1 METLRSNQSIRNMT
15 NKEIARCVRKAQ
27 AGCHKSFGRLITH
40 HESKIRGII
49 GGSLRS
55 YRKEDMEDMYQEVL
69 LHIWRNIKSKNKDA
83 HFTAWLIVL
92 TKWRCATMKRKRLP
106 PGQYDFRLQDFEKI
120 YDWQRISSVL
130 FVHEKSFMDV
140 IFTREAINYVK
151 CVMRKLNKEDRG
163 ILKSRFWLED
173 TQTELSKQLGICVMT
188 CRRKRK
194 KAIGNCRQALLQMVT
209 PEDLCAPS

>member
-1 METLRSNQSIRNMT
+1 MT
-15 NKEIARCVRKAQ
+15 NEEIARCVRKTQ
-27 AGCHKSFGRLITH
+27 DGCHESFGQLIAY

-55 YRKEDMEDMYQEVL
+55 YKKEDKEDMYQEVL

-106 PGQYDFRLQDFEKI
+106 PGQYDFRLQDFEEI

-140 IFTREAINYVK
+140 IFTREVIANIGYIVNGLSLRDK
-151 CVMRKLNKEDRG
+151 HMLISE
-163 ILKSRFWLED
+163 FWWEE
-173 TQTELSKQLGICVMT
+173 TQKKQSEKLGICIVT
-188 CRRKRK
+188 CRHWRRRAKENFK
-194 KAIGNCRQALLQMVT
+194 KAFLQMVT
-209 PEDLCAPS
+209 PEDLYAPS

>member
-1 METLRSNQSIRNMT
+1 MNNAA
-15 NKEIARCVRKAQ
+15 IARCVRKAQ
-27 AGCHKSFGRLITH
+27 AGCHESFGRLIAH

-55 YRKEDMEDMYQEVL
+55 YKKEDKEDMYQEVL
-69 LHIWRNIKSKNKDA
+69 LHAWRNIKSKNRDA
-83 HFTAWLIVL
+83 HFTAWLTVL
-92 TKWRCATMKRKRLP
+92 IKWRCAAMKRKRLP
-106 PGQYDFRLQDFEKI
+106 PGQYDFRLQDFEEI

-163 ILKSRFWLED
+163 ILKSKFWLED

-194 KAIGNCRQALLQMVT
+194 KAMENFRKAFLQTVT
-209 PEDLCAPS
+209 HEDPYAPSLVP